1 MLIGGKTVEDRERSG
16 LETDFWVR
24 GVSRGKLGGKREV
37 CSEGIM
43 SGGKDR

>member
-1 MLIGGKTVEDRERSG
+1 MGDRERSG

-24 GVSRGKLGGKREV
+24 EVSREKLGGKREV
-37 CSEGIM
+37 WCSEGSM